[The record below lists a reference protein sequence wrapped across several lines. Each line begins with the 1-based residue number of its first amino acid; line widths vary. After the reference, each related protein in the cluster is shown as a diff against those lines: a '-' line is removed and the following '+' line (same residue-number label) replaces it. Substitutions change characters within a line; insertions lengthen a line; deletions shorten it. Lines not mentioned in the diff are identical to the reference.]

1 MWSTNPLFLT
11 VGQRTRSSLTLSK
24 DTAVIFLI
32 RELSFFFYSLQNRE
46 DALSPAGQEQ
56 VVAACAQLQRD
67 PPTVVK
73 YSLAASCIDA
83 ANIVGRELRLGRDRL
98 VPEFTFLDPRAVGG
112 WDMTD
117 KEKTL
122 SAVWALD
129 ADEAGRDGLGGRPPP
144 NEDGTPHEV
153 LADQA
158 IRLRQVLSILES
170 QSSGETY
177 LVRASVI
184 AFFHCCTHS
193 SSHPCSFFLYQ
204 LVFPDGTGP
213 ALLSAMLA
221 GIPYNRQN
229 LSQPNRLIR

>member
-83 ANIVGRELRLGRDRL
+83 ANIVGHELRLGARSPGAGVHLSGPPGGGRLADDRQG
-98 VPEFTFLDPRAVGG
+98 EDAVRRVGSG
-112 WDMTD
+112 CRRSRSRRLGRTATTQRGRHAARSVSGSSDSVATSSVDCRECQPTWPTTKQARCHRGRPAGIKKKSTD
-117 KEKTL
+117 EMKNACNNEKT
-122 SAVWALD
+122 
-129 ADEAGRDGLGGRPPP
+129 R
-144 NEDGTPHEV
+144 
-153 LADQA
+153 
-158 IRLRQVLSILES
+158 
-170 QSSGETY
+170 
-177 LVRASVI
+177 
-184 AFFHCCTHS
+184 
-193 SSHPCSFFLYQ
+193 
-204 LVFPDGTGP
+204 
-213 ALLSAMLA
+213 
-221 GIPYNRQN
+221 
-229 LSQPNRLIR
+229 